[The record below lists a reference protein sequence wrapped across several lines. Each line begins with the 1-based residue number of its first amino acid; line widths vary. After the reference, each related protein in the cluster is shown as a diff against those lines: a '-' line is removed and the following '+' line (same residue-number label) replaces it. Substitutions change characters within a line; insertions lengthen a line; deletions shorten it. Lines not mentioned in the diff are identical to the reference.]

1 MVDVEE
7 KKDLLAL
14 RLLIARAA
22 QKDSLNWWEDDSLSP
37 AGSYLLERLFPADPV
52 EAGRKLAL
60 EAAKNR
66 YEAALSSDNAVC
78 HLFHLD
84 NSGDIE
90 YGLQGIRLAD
100 IPVPNEPISTAD
112 ALQEKLIALL
122 GPKPPFQIVGER
134 ANRCIE
140 ISIKS
145 STHRLSA
152 LDLAHILSWASLE
165 GQPGHP
171 IFPFI
176 RHP

>member
-1 MVDVEE
+1 MVDVKG

-66 YEAALSSDNAVC
+66 YEAAFSSDNAVL
-78 HLFHLD
+78 HLFCLD
-84 NSGDIE
+84 NSGDVE

-100 IPVPNEPISTAD
+100 IPAPNEPISTTD
-112 ALQEKLIALL
+112 ALQERLIALS
-122 GPKPPFQIVGER
+122 GSKPAFQIVGER
-134 ANRCIE
+134 ANRCLE
-140 ISIKS
+140 ISIKN
-145 STHRLSA
+145 STNRHSV
-152 LDLAHILSWASLE
+152 LDLAHILAWASLE

-171 IFPFI
+171 IFPFL
-176 RHP
+176 RYL

>member
-1 MVDVEE
+1 MLDIAE
-7 KKDLLAL
+7 KNKLLSL

-22 QKDSLNWWEDDSLSP
+22 QKDSLNWWEDDSLSS
-37 AGSYLLERLFPADPV
+37 AGSYLLERLFSADPG

-66 YEAALSSDNAVC
+66 YEAAFSSDNAVL

-84 NSGDIE
+84 NSGDVE

-100 IPVPNEPISTAD
+100 IPVPNEPIPTID
-112 ALQEKLIALL
+112 ALQEKLIALS
-122 GPKPPFQIVGER
+122 GPKPLFQIVGER
-134 ANRCIE
+134 ANRCLE
-140 ISIKS
+140 INIKN
-145 STHRLSA
+145 STNKLSV
-152 LDLAHILSWASLE
+152 LDLAQVLAWVSLE